1 MDKKIEKILPVV
13 ASLFLIVSGFFNP
26 IVMAIG
32 GGILLIFSFNS
43 YLEKKINF

>member
-32 GGILLIFSFNS
+32 GGILLIFSFIF
-43 YLEKKINF
+43 LFRKKN